1 MYSELCHF
9 NERLNNSNKHKK
21 TPSYVVDKCT
31 NFIFWISFIYFTFT
45 IGVVWWWGFLMCTIQ
60 YKRVLICS
68 EYYFSCH
75 IFICQKS
82 SDFLLSLD
90 RLFLLLMNRN

>member
-21 TPSYVVDKCT
+21 APSYVGCT

-45 IGVVWWWGFLMCTIQ
+45 IGSLVVGFSYVYNTVQTHVNLQ
-60 YKRVLICS
+60 
-68 EYYFSCH
+68 
-75 IFICQKS
+75 
-82 SDFLLSLD
+82 
-90 RLFLLLMNRN
+90 